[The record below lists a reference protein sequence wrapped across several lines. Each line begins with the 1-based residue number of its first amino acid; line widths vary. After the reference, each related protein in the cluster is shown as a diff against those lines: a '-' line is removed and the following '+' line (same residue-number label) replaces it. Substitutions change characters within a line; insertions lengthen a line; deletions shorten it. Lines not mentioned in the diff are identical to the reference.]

1 MLTHGAA
8 ALRLRRFRRRRR
20 PKKRTRKKSRFAKY
34 CKKRAKRLGT
44 NVRAGNPFDIGNR
57 PTVCARCDKG
67 QRRRCARLAHC
78 RAKFRSPP
86 NVNRREQAR
95 FAARQKK
102 VQKREARWVMSAATN
117 VVQTTLPYADMP
129 IAPLTALISGMMD
142 VLLDDGEE
150 EDEDEDEDDDDED
163 DEDDEDPGDGDGVY
177 GPSVRRTEE
186 DDDNSGGGGGFSAEA
201 LIGMMISAF

>member
-1 MLTHGAA
+1 M
-8 ALRLRRFRRRRR
+8 R
-20 PKKRTRKKSRFAKY
+20 PRH
-34 CKKRAKRLGT
+34 
-44 NVRAGNPFDIGNR
+44 PDW
-57 PTVCARCDKG
+57 P
-67 QRRRCARLAHC
+67 ARLLLG
-78 RAKFRSPP
+78 SPRTLRTYSAR
-86 NVNRREQAR
+86 VRFTAR

-142 VLLDDGEE
+142 VLLDGARVHMPSSHTPHTPSLPPHTPRTHPHPCRRACTADGEE
-150 EDEDEDEDDDDED
+150 EDEEEDEDED

-186 DDDNSGGGGGFSAEA
+186 DDDNSGGAAGHCATA
-201 LIGMMISAF
+201 LSRP